1 VSAGEVLVCA
11 VVGAVAGGA
20 LLSALV
26 PYLRQVCRE
35 RARFL
40 DDEPRNGRES
50 TGMAGDPLEF
60 VADAGS
66 MPPGPSRPPRS
77 NAVRKV
83 ANTGEVF
90 AHAAASL
97 SDCARVDLFRDLTSG
112 IPPIRAA
119 YFWATAFGRM
129 CTLSLLFFVA
139 SVVAIF
145 GDYPRIFLAAT
156 ILSSLLLVGIP
167 AFRLHRVAWQALNV
181 SVGVYAI
188 ALKGDNHVDE

>member
-1 VSAGEVLVCA
+1 MSVGEVLVCA

-26 PYLRQVCRE
+26 PYLRQVPRE

-40 DDEPRNGRES
+40 DDEPSDGRKP
-50 TGMAGDPLEF
+50 TGMTGDPIEF

-66 MPPGPSRPPRS
+66 TPPGPSRPPRS

-90 AHAAASL
+90 AHAEASL
-97 SDCARVDLFRDLTSG
+97 PDCARAALLRDLTSG

-119 YFWATAFGRM
+119 YFWATGFGKCAR
-129 CTLSLLFFVA
+129 
-139 SVVAIF
+139 
-145 GDYPRIFLAAT
+145 
-156 ILSSLLLVGIP
+156 
-167 AFRLHRVAWQALNV
+167 
-181 SVGVYAI
+181 
-188 ALKGDNHVDE
+188 